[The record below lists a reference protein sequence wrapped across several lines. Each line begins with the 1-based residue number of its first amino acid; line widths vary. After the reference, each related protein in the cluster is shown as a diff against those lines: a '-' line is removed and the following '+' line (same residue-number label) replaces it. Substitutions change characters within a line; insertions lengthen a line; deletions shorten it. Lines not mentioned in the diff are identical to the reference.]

1 MYQANAAHTGYAPLS
16 VSAANFQTRWTK
28 QISSGV
34 GLTDVAVADG
44 RLFVSTTGY
53 FNGQFTYALNA
64 STGDQLWKVDYG
76 SVYSVNPPSYSDGVV
91 YLQTG
96 NHGSDSWL
104 RGLDAATG
112 DQRFQSAHTAQWE
125 RYLSPTIYKNQ
136 VYVNAGYYG
145 GMQMFRKDTGVS
157 KWFVGL
163 PQYDGWTPSVDE
175 QYAYSFVG
183 GVFHALD
190 RATGQVTYTIADPTP
205 GWSSV
210 GQAPVLGG
218 KGDAYVTSGG
228 RLLMFNL
235 KDRSIKWGKADAV
248 YKGQPALANG
258 VVFSPAN
265 VGVIGNSQVK
275 GKRVWTW
282 WVPSTES
289 VSSNVVVS
297 DTHLFVSTNVATYAV
312 DLKTQKAVWSER
324 VTGRLA
330 VADGYLYIAQSTG
343 QLTAVKLTP

>member
-1 MYQANAAHTGYAPLS
+1 MS

-53 FNGQFTYALNA
+53 FNGQFIYALDA

-76 SVYSVNPPSYSDGVV
+76 SVFSVNPPSYSDGVV

-112 DQRFQSAHTAQWE
+112 EQRFQSAYSAQWE
-125 RYLSPTIYKNQ
+125 HYLAPTVYKNQ

-157 KWFVGL
+157 KWFIGM
-163 PQYDGWTPSVDE
+163 PQYDGWTPAVDE
-175 QYAYSFVG
+175 RYAYSFVG
-183 GVFHALD
+183 STFHAVD
-190 RATGQVTYTIADPTP
+190 RLTGELAFKIPDPASNWQ
-205 GWSSV
+205 GS

-235 KDRSIKWGKADAV
+235 TDRSIRWAKDDAA
-248 YKGQPALANG
+248 YKGQPALAGG

-265 VGVIGNSQVK
+265 VGVIGRTQVK
-275 GKRVWTW
+275 GKRVWNW

-289 VSSNVVVS
+289 VASNLVVTN
-297 DTHLFVSTNVATYAV
+297 THLFVATNAATYAV
-312 DLKTQKAVWSER
+312 DLQTQKTVWSER
-324 VTGRLA
+324 VSGRLA
-330 VADGYLYIAQSTG
+330 VADGYLYISQSTG
-343 QLTAVKLTP
+343 KLTAVKLTP